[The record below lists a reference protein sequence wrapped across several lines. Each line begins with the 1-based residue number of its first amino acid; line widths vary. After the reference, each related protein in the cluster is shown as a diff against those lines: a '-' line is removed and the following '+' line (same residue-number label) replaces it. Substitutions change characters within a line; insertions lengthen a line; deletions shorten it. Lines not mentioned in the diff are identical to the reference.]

1 MQNMQGQ
8 SINDIEILYFKLHT
22 WDYEF
27 DYDIELHSSDDA
39 YMMHKCIATAFC
51 VLYFNTENGSIALC
65 GKLINVWEDSKSS
78 EIIIYKVA

>member
-39 YMMHKCIATAFC
+39 YMMHKCIATAILCFILQYRKWIHC
-51 VLYFNTENGSIALC
+51 AL
-65 GKLINVWEDSKSS
+65 WEAHKCLGRL
-78 EIIIYKVA
+78 